1 MKPATTRTL
10 IAALFTMIAATLGC
24 AAPDAS
30 SDSDLSAGSA
40 GAALQYYCSRGR
52 GKLTI
57 PEGAEPGTV
66 EFESLRLLALESGD
80 VAFDACTEAQARAW
94 ETPLF
99 AGRLDNLWR
108 MIFRI
113 KGGAPLLIH
122 TGPKWE
128 RAFEAAARTMPWLD
142 AVPDAMQA
150 RKLKLGSTLTEGART
165 SVTVTNAIG
174 GKAQILFAE
183 GPATTIVHKHFKN
196 VHLDQAGVE
205 AVLKARWS
213 EHAKLKFGYRKD
225 NLVFAAVKE
234 TRDKKDITV
243 WWPETARLEK
253 LLPIAEGG
261 SQRLSELL
269 ISVRCRNTEEVLD
282 ALEWLTRL
290 E

>member
-1 MKPATTRTL
+1 MNPATTRTV
-10 IAALFTMIAATLGC
+10 IAGLFTMIAATPGC
-24 AAPDAS
+24 TAPDAS
-30 SDSDLSAGSA
+30 SDSDLIAGSA
-40 GAALQYYCSRGR
+40 SAAFQYYCSRGR

-142 AVPDAMQA
+142 AVPEAMKA
-150 RKLKLGSTLTEGART
+150 RKLKLGSTVTDGVRT
-165 SVTVTNAIG
+165 GVTVTNAIG
-174 GKAQILFAE
+174 GKAQILFYE
-183 GPATTIVHKHFKN
+183 KQSFTIVQKHFKN

-213 EHAKLKFGYRKD
+213 EFAKLKGGLREAD
-225 NLVFAAVKE
+225 LVFDAVKE
-234 TRDKKDITV
+234 TKNFMF
-243 WWPETARLEK
+243 WWPNTAPLNK
-253 LLPIAEGG
+253 LLPIVEGG
-261 SQRLSELL
+261 SQRIVELQL
-269 ISVRCRNTEEVLD
+269 SVRCKNPEAVLE